1 MIIGLCG
8 QAGCGK
14 NTVADILCE
23 VAGFRQLAFADPLYA
38 AVSAV
43 TGLTVAQLQD
53 RGVKEQPIDWIGRSP
68 RYLLQTLGTEWG
80 RGKVGD
86 SLWVDHLLRRLKAHG
101 EVDCVVTDVRFDNE
115 AEAILG
121 AGGSIWRVYRPGVAA
136 VEQHSSERGVS
147 EQYYSRR
154 LFNDA
159 SLAYLRVS
167 VMHTLAAERQSRT
180 LQASTI

>member
-23 VAGFRQLAFADPLYA
+23 DAGFRQLAFADPLYA
-38 AVSAV
+38 AVSAI

-86 SLWVDHLLRRLKAHG
+86 SLWIDHLLRRLEAHG
-101 EVDCVVTDVRFDNE
+101 EADCVVTDVRFDNE
-115 AEAILG
+115 ATAILEV
-121 AGGSIWRVYRPGVAA
+121 GGSIWRVYRPGVAA
-136 VEQHSSERGVS
+136 VEQHSSERGVN
-147 EQYYSRR
+147 EEYYSRR
-154 LFNDA
+154 VFNGGSLEDLRAAVQDA
-159 SLAYLRVS
+159 
-167 VMHTLAAERQSRT
+167 LAAERQSRT